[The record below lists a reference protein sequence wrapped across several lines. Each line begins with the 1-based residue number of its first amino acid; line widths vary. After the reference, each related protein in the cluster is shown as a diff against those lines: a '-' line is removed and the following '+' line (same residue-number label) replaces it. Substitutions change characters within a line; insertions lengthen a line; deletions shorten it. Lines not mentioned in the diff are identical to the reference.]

1 MPGEFAP
8 LSRSPLTVRVAG
20 HRYEL
25 PWRPA
30 AEWAAATGRLTVL
43 AATLMTSEDRDE
55 LADVVMD
62 CPQAVDDLREESLRI
77 LAEAGGR
84 AWWEVARLLATST
97 SPEVLGRLVLAGASA
112 WDRSVGEWCAA
123 VYALCV
129 KGQDEKGRI
138 KFDFTLSIPPAGYE
152 NQWDDGGSSDPM
164 EFLASMK
171 R

>member
-1 MPGEFAP
+1 MPGDFAP
-8 LSRSPLTVRVAG
+8 LSRDPLTVRIAG
-20 HRYEL
+20 HRYEI

-30 AEWAAATGRLTVL
+30 ADWAAATERLSIL
-43 AATLMTSEDRDE
+43 AAMLMAPEDRDD

-62 CPQAVDDLREESLRI
+62 CPQAVDDLRKESLRI
-77 LAEAGGR
+77 LEEAGGR
-84 AWWEVARLLATST
+84 AWWECARLLATSV
-97 SPEVLGRLVLAGASA
+97 SPEVLGRLVLAGVSA
-112 WDRSVGEWCAA
+112 RDRSVGEWCAA

-138 KFDFTLSIPPAGYE
+138 KFEFTLSIPPAGYE

-164 EFLASMK
+164 EFLASIK